1 MKYPLFLSDFDGT
14 LVRSDGTISEGNKRA
29 IAAYRKAGGTFAVCT
44 GRMLTSIL
52 PRLKELGIEDGLVI
66 AYQGATIADV
76 ATGALVKDDGFSRED
91 ALRVVR
97 LLEENGRHVH
107 VYTVNDLYA
116 NRRDEALEIY
126 EHICGV
132 RATIVSDMSLAEFIE
147 KNDLRVVKALAMV
160 PPEARNALMT
170 ELQDRLGES
179 FVVTCS
185 APILVEVMP
194 KEQTKAA
201 AVDFLSQ
208 KYSIPAGKIAAIGDQ
223 LNDLPMILRAG
234 GRFAVG
240 NAAQPLKDAAHV
252 VADFEQDGVAEA
264 LAIAMQD

>member
-1 MKYPLFLSDFDGT
+1 
-14 LVRSDGTISEGNKRA
+14 
-29 IAAYRKAGGTFAVCT
+29 
-44 GRMLTSIL
+44 
-52 PRLKELGIEDGLVI
+52 
-66 AYQGATIADV
+66 
-76 ATGALVKDDGFSRED
+76 
-91 ALRVVR
+91 
-97 LLEENGRHVH
+97 
-107 VYTVNDLYA
+107 
-116 NRRDEALEIY
+116 
-126 EHICGV
+126 
-132 RATIVSDMSLAEFIE
+132 
-147 KNDLRVVKALAMV
+147 
-160 PPEARNALMT
+160 MT
-170 ELQDRLGES
+170 ELQDRLGEA

-185 APILVEVMP
+185 AAILVEVMP

-208 KYSIPAGKIAAIGDQ
+208 KYSIPAERIAAIGDQ

>member
-76 ATGALVKDDGFSRED
+76 ATGKLVKDDGFSRED

-132 RATIVSDMSLAEFIE
+132 RATIVSDMSLADFVE
-147 KNDLRVVKALAMV
+147 KNNLRVVKALAMV

-170 ELQDRLGES
+170 ELQDRLGEA

-185 APILVEVMP
+185 AAILVEVMP

-208 KYSIPAGKIAAIGDQ
+208 KYSIPAEKIAAIGDQ

-234 GRFAVG
+234 GKFAVS

-264 LAIAMQD
+264 LAIAMQG

>member
-107 VYTVNDLYA
+107 IYTVNDLYA

-132 RATIVSDMSLAEFIE
+132 RATIVSDMSLADFVE
-147 KNDLRVVKALAMV
+147 KNNLRVVKALAMV

-170 ELQDRLGES
+170 ELQDRLGEA

-208 KYSIPAGKIAAIGDQ
+208 KYSIPAEKIAAIGDQ

-234 GRFAVG
+234 GKFAVS
-240 NAAQPLKDAAHV
+240 NAAQPLKDAAQV
-252 VADFEQDGVAEA
+252 VAAFESDGVAEA

>member
-1 MKYPLFLSDFDGT
+1 
-14 LVRSDGTISEGNKRA
+14 
-29 IAAYRKAGGTFAVCT
+29 
-44 GRMLTSIL
+44 
-52 PRLKELGIEDGLVI
+52 
-66 AYQGATIADV
+66 
-76 ATGALVKDDGFSRED
+76 
-91 ALRVVR
+91 
-97 LLEENGRHVH
+97 
-107 VYTVNDLYA
+107 
-116 NRRDEALEIY
+116 
-126 EHICGV
+126 
-132 RATIVSDMSLAEFIE
+132 
-147 KNDLRVVKALAMV
+147 MV

-170 ELQDRLGES
+170 ELQDRLGEA

-234 GRFAVG
+234 GRFAVS
-240 NAAQPLKDAAHV
+240 NAAQPLKDAAQV
-252 VADFEQDGVAEA
+252 VADFESDGVAEA

>member
-76 ATGALVKDDGFSRED
+76 ATGKLVKDGGFSRED

-132 RATIVSDMSLAEFIE
+132 RATIVSDMSLADFVE
-147 KNDLRVVKALAMV
+147 KNNLRVVKALAMV

-170 ELQDRLGES
+170 ELQDRLGEA

-208 KYSIPAGKIAAIGDQ
+208 KYSISAEKIAAIGDQ

-234 GRFAVG
+234 GKFAVS
-240 NAAQPLKDAAHV
+240 NAAQPLKDAAQV
-252 VADFEQDGVAEA
+252 VADFESDGVAEA
-264 LAIAMQD
+264 LAIAMQG